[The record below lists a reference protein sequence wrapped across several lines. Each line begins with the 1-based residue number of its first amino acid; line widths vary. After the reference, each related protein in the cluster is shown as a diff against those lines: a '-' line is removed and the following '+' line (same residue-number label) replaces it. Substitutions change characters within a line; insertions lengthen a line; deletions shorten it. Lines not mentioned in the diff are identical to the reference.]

1 MSKVKEYAKVIQ
13 LRKLGLSYNQI
24 KLQVQVSKSTL
35 SRWLKDL
42 PLSKEQIDLLRGKN
56 HQRIERY
63 RESMK
68 KRRET
73 RLNQVYLESRKQ
85 LLPLSKKELLMAG
98 LFLYLGEGNK
108 SLKNSVSLNNTDP
121 AVMKFY
127 YYWLKKILKIPEGKI
142 KVYMH
147 LYGDMDIE
155 NELNYWSKLLK
166 IPRSQFIRPYIKES
180 LRSSIQQKGYGRG
193 TCALVVHDARLK
205 ERIILGLKS
214 ILDHYGSVI

>member
-1 MSKVKEYAKVIQ
+1 MSKVKEYTRVIQ

-24 KLQVQVSKSTL
+24 KLQVRVSKSTL

-108 SLKNSVSLNNTDP
+108 GLKNAVSVNNTDP

-127 YYWLKKILKIPEGKI
+127 YYWLKKILKIPGDKI
-142 KVYMH
+142 RVYMH
-147 LYGDMDIE
+147 LYKDMNIE
-155 NELNYWSKLLK
+155 EELNYWSKWLK

-180 LRSSIQQKGYGRG
+180 LRSSIQQKGYGHG
-193 TCALVVHDARLK
+193 TCALVVHDTRLK

>member
-180 LRSSIQQKGYGRG
+180 LRSSIQQKGYGHG
-193 TCALVVHDARLK
+193 TCALVVHDTRLK